1 MMPALDIFA
10 LALIVLSTAALGL
23 IIVIEAS
30 RISVLT
36 GRQSLLR
43 KRLADHRKELGLLRG
58 RVEEAQELVRHR
70 EDQRGQLD
78 AQRARVASLAAS
90 IQADK
95 VELVHELGG
104 PDPGHVLYQ
113 CALRTAPDFARVDQR
128 NLIFAR
134 DIWHRRNVAHIWAE
148 SPDAAHA
155 ALQRAFHPRSGILHA
170 RIERF
175 TDAHP
180 EQPPPEAT

>member
-1 MMPALDIFA
+1 MMPALDVFA

-23 IIVIEAS
+23 MIVIEAS
-30 RISVLT
+30 RISVLS

-43 KRLADHRKELGLLRG
+43 KRLADHRRELGLLRG
-58 RVEEAQELVRHR
+58 RVEEAEEMVRRRQE
-70 EDQRGQLD
+70 QRAELD
-78 AQRARVASLAAS
+78 AQRARVVSLAAS

-95 VELVHELGG
+95 IELVHELGG
-104 PDPGHVLYQ
+104 PDPGSVLYQ
-113 CALRTAPDFARVDQR
+113 CVLRTAPDFGRIDPR
-128 NLIFAR
+128 NMIFAR
-134 DIWHRRNVAHIWAE
+134 DIWQRKNCAHIWAE

-155 ALQRAFHPRSGILHA
+155 ALLRAFHPRSGVLPG

-180 EQPPPEAT
+180 EPPRGMT

>member
-1 MMPALDIFA
+1 MIPTLDIFA
-10 LALIVLSTAALGL
+10 LALIILSAAALGL
-23 IIVIEAS
+23 IIVVEAS

-43 KRLADHRKELGLLRG
+43 KRLADHRKELSLLRD
-58 RVEEAQELVRHR
+58 RVDEVEEAVRRRH
-70 EDQRGQLD
+70 DQRSELD

-95 VELVHELGG
+95 IEMVHDLGG
-104 PDPGHVLYQ
+104 PEPGRVLFQ
-113 CALRTAPDFARVDQR
+113 CVLRTAPDFGRVEQR
-128 NLIFAR
+128 HVIFAR
-134 DIWHRRNVAHIWAE
+134 DIWQRKNVAHVWAE

-155 ALQRAFHPRSGILHA
+155 ALQRAFHPRSGVLPT

-175 TDAHP
+175 TDERAEP
-180 EQPPPEAT
+180 AGAA